1 MEFVYVLEV
10 SLELQVADETHVLDQ
25 GDALTYP
32 LSKPHTWRNASATET
47 LRVLW
52 VSVPNPY

>member
-1 MEFVYVLEV
+1 MTLASMKRLFCISFL
-10 SLELQVADETHVLDQ
+10 
-25 GDALTYP
+25 ALAGG
-32 LSKPHTWRNASATET
+32 LSASALNATPSQPHTWRNASDTDE